1 MTTLIWN
8 CFSGI
13 AGNMAVASLLD
24 LGADREKLKEAIASM
39 DFSEG
44 PVELLIEEKLTNGIR
59 GIYFNTVDDHEHEHH
74 HDHEHEHAHAH
85 NHKHGHHHHD
95 HEHDHGHHHENH
107 DHHHAPHRG
116 MKEIRH
122 LIEHADLSANARE
135 IALSCFEELAKAEA
149 EIHGKSVDEV
159 HFHEVGA
166 RDSIA
171 DLVGTAVCLDD
182 LGITEILTTPVHLG
196 SGMIKCAHGLIPVPA
211 PATAL
216 LLKGYQVVIDTNTPF
231 ELTTPTGAAILKGL
245 NARPLD
251 SESLAY
257 DKVGHGLGSREIGR
271 PNFLRAFL
279 TSGQAKKKADLIVE
293 FSTNLDNVSGEL
305 LGHAAS
311 QIMAAGA
318 LDFTIVAATMK
329 KGRPGHVL
337 TVIAAPE
344 NAEAVE
350 TTIFD
355 ELPTL
360 GLRKAT
366 IERTVLDRRSVEIE
380 TTTGKARAKEITEL
394 DGSKR
399 TTIEF
404 DEKARIAAQN
414 HRPVRTLKFD

>member
-1 MTTLIWN
+1 
-8 CFSGI
+8 
-13 AGNMAVASLLD
+13 
-24 LGADREKLKEAIASM
+24 
-39 DFSEG
+39 
-44 PVELLIEEKLTNGIR
+44 
-59 GIYFNTVDDHEHEHH
+59 
-74 HDHEHEHAHAH
+74 
-85 NHKHGHHHHD
+85 
-95 HEHDHGHHHENH
+95 
-107 DHHHAPHRG
+107 
-116 MKEIRH
+116 
-122 LIEHADLSANARE
+122 
-135 IALSCFEELAKAEA
+135 
-149 EIHGKSVDEV
+149 
-159 HFHEVGA
+159 
-166 RDSIA
+166 
-171 DLVGTAVCLDD
+171 
-182 LGITEILTTPVHLG
+182 TPVHLG
-196 SGMIKCAHGLIPVPA
+196 SGMVKCAHGLIPVPA

-216 LLKGYQVVIDTNTPF
+216 LLKGYQVVIDTDTPF

-245 NARPLD
+245 KAQPLA
-251 SESLAY
+251 SENLAY

-279 TSGQAKKKADLIVE
+279 TSSQAKKKADLIVE

-337 TVIAAPE
+337 TVIATPE

-350 TTIFD
+350 KAIFD

-366 IERTVLDRRSVEIE
+366 IERTVLDRREIEIE
-380 TTTGKARAKEITEL
+380 TTAGKVRAKEITEI

-404 DEKARIAAQN
+404 GERARIAAQN
-414 HRPVRTLKFD
+414 HCTVRTLNFD